1 MEGKALKSDNGR
13 SMIMTN
19 TILPPGMIG
28 GGAFDIYG
36 NCKGM
41 IEGVVQKPGANLVRF
56 GYCFNL

>member
-28 GGAFDIYG
+28 GGACDIYG

-41 IEGVVQKPGANLVRF
+41 IEGVVQKPGANLV
-56 GYCFNL
+56 